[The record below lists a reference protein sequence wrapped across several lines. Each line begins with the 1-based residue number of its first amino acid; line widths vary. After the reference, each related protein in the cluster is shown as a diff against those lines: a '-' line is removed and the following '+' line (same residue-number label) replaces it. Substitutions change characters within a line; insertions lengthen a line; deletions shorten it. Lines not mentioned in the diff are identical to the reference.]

1 MKKAPKQI
9 LSFLEKPETYDHKT
23 FQTAIRNELEL
34 VKGEITASEE
44 LLIGMLVMTVNTLI
58 DAQLN
63 LQETGIVHQYNAGPS
78 MSPYLKIR
86 TECLDKS
93 VKIIKELGIVGKTN
107 KQPSEVDELFDT
119 A

>member
-44 LLIGMLVMTVNTLI
+44 LLIGMLVMTVQTLL
-58 DAQLN
+58 DAHCVVSD
-63 LQETGIVHQYNAGPS
+63 EGYIYKYNAGEAVS
-78 MSPYLKIR
+78 AHMKVR
-86 TECLDKS
+86 TECLDKCIKIMRELDIAK
-93 VKIIKELGIVGKTN
+93 VKKLT
-107 KQPSEVDELFDT
+107 SDVDELFAT